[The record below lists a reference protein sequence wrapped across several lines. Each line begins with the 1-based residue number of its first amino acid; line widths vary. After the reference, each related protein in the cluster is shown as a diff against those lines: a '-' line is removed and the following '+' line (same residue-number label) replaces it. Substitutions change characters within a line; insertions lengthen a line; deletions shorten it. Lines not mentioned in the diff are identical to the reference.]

1 MKQFWDDEELGKH
14 WSLTYQELELL
25 KTKPQKHHLAFC
37 MQLKYYQYH
46 GAFPEGKR
54 EFPQTLL
61 QYVSDQLDISDN
73 IFSYEW
79 ESRTARRHRQEIL
92 TF

>member
-1 MKQFWDDEELGKH
+1 MKQFWDDEELGKY

-37 MQLKYYQYH
+37 MQLKYYQYY
-46 GAFPEGKR
+46 GAFSENEK
-54 EFPQTLL
+54 EFSHNPL

-73 IFSYEW
+73 IFSPAE
-79 ESRTARRHRQEIL
+79 E
-92 TF
+92 F